1 MKMTKKEMIEKH
13 PLGIILLGTLLG
25 AMAAFGGSFLV
36 MRVLQMTGFTE
47 TLHLHDVIF
56 GVVGIAGIISYLA
69 ILIWEVRT
77 QCSEQKNR
85 V

>member
-1 MKMTKKEMIEKH
+1 MKMTKKEMIEQH

-47 TLHLHDVIF
+47 NLHLHDVIF
-56 GVVGIAGIISYLA
+56 GVVGVAGIISYLA

-77 QCSEQKNR
+77 QCSEQNN
-85 V
+85 

>member
-1 MKMTKKEMIEKH
+1 MKMIKKEMIEQH
-13 PLGIILLGTLLG
+13 HLGIILLGTLLG
-25 AMAAFGGSFLV
+25 ALAAFGGSFLII
-36 MRVLQMTGFTE
+36 RILQMAGFAE
-47 TLHLHDVIF
+47 NLQLHDVIF

-85 V
+85 A